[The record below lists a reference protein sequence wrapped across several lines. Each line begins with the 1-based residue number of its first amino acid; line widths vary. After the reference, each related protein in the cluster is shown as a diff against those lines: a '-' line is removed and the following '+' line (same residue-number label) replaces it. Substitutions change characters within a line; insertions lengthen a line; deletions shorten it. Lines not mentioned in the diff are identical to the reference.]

1 MKMKMQVQA
10 EKAKNQ
16 STGRR
21 VGIMISGM
29 LALAYSGAFAYFFFQ
44 RWSNAM
50 DLTMT
55 EGPLGTTINKYQC
68 ITEQGRTGTTVWQE
82 DYAPTW
88 LGWMR
93 ATWICYSILSVI
105 ALIAIIG
112 AWVSALRPAGGC
124 CVCCA
129 QIYALVCTIGLTV
142 VRFGDKGQFCLEHA
156 G

>member
-1 MKMKMQVQA
+1 MKMQVQA

-50 DLTMT
+50 DLTKT

-68 ITEQGRTGTTVWQE
+68 IT
-82 DYAPTW
+82 D
-88 LGWMR
+88 
-93 ATWICYSILSVI
+93 
-105 ALIAIIG
+105 
-112 AWVSALRPAGGC
+112 
-124 CVCCA
+124 
-129 QIYALVCTIGLTV
+129 
-142 VRFGDKGQFCLEHA
+142 
-156 G
+156 